1 MNRVE
6 RWFVSFRADARPQE
20 QERRGFDK
28 TPKTRLFI
36 YSLQHAAFTII
47 AFGQGKPHLRSATG
61 KAPVPSVPLL
71 DRRTTDFFLIASPL
85 KMGRIEPALRT
96 EVQHAQIH
104 RLVSVGHRLLCEK
117 IPSAKTVAS
126 NH

>member
-1 MNRVE
+1 MPVHKDKNGEVSINPKDATFYLLVATRRLHQKSLLDMVE
-6 RWFVSFRADARPQE
+6 RS
-20 QERRGFDK
+20 
-28 TPKTRLFI
+28 TR
-36 YSLQHAAFTII
+36 
-47 AFGQGKPHLRSATG
+47 